1 MVYST
6 LEPCFKRNSPKI
18 GCCKRI
24 AKARIKKVYVGT
36 GDPFPSVNGKG
47 IKYLVD
53 HGIEVEPYP
62 QELQKEIERLNADF
76 IAYAES
82 RRLEEE
88 NKATKDYKEETERA
102 VHTMDM
108 KSLDEKLMARFLKAA
123 NVTDNE
129 QEVFLRN
136 MNLAELD
143 SDVVRPTGLGLL
155 LFGKKPQSVY
165 PNAVIKTTL
174 KRNGKAVE
182 TKTIEGRIP
191 AQLDEANKWYK
202 EHIPSY
208 INRDDAERKK
218 VHEYPLDV
226 IRELIC
232 NAVVHRD
239 YSLKGAPVYF
249 EINDKSIVIKSP
261 GLPEPPV
268 TLEHIVSFSAS
279 SFSRNPVIMYVL
291 DKLDYAEQRGLGFE
305 TVKDLPAKNLPL
317 PKVQYNAPYIEFIL
331 PLSMEVA
338 ETMYGDLSE
347 KEIKVLEYIRI
358 NEPVT
363 RSDIETLLGID
374 NKKAVRILNKLI
386 DKGVIISQGKSRGVT
401 YSVSGQFSG
410 QSVSK
415 N

>member
-1 MVYST
+1 MYST
-6 LEPCFKRNSPKI
+6 LEPCFKRNTPKI

-53 HGIEVEPYP
+53 HGIEVEQYP
-62 QELQKEIERLNADF
+62 QELQKEIECLNADF

-123 NVTDNE
+123 NVSDDE

-143 SDVVRPTGLGLL
+143 NDVVRPTGLGLL

-208 INRDDAERKK
+208 INRDEAERKR
-218 VHEYPLDV
+218 V
-226 IRELIC
+226 
-232 NAVVHRD
+232 
-239 YSLKGAPVYF
+239 
-249 EINDKSIVIKSP
+249 
-261 GLPEPPV
+261 
-268 TLEHIVSFSAS
+268 
-279 SFSRNPVIMYVL
+279 
-291 DKLDYAEQRGLGFE
+291 
-305 TVKDLPAKNLPL
+305 
-317 PKVQYNAPYIEFIL
+317 
-331 PLSMEVA
+331 
-338 ETMYGDLSE
+338 
-347 KEIKVLEYIRI
+347 
-358 NEPVT
+358 
-363 RSDIETLLGID
+363 
-374 NKKAVRILNKLI
+374 
-386 DKGVIISQGKSRGVT
+386 
-401 YSVSGQFSG
+401 
-410 QSVSK
+410 
-415 N
+415 

>member
-1 MVYST
+1 M
-6 LEPCFKRNSPKI
+6 
-18 GCCKRI
+18 
-24 AKARIKKVYVGT
+24 
-36 GDPFPSVNGKG
+36 
-47 IKYLVD
+47 D

-108 KSLDEKLMARFLKAA
+108 KSLDQKLMARFLKAA
-123 NVTDNE
+123 KVTDNE

-143 SDVVRPTGLGLL
+143 NDVVRPTGLGLL